1 VAHLLI
7 INVVPVA
14 PPTPTFAPTTAPI
27 TMISE
32 KDNMTLVFVPDGEF
46 TMGSDSDSHKVIL
59 DLFWIDQSEADFHPR
74 AVYSFIRGF
83 HSWTAFPLRAHG
95 HARRNPESAR
105 GQARLPIKMGY
116 TLSMKFAW
124 DPQKASSNFRKHGI
138 SFDEAVTVFKDPLAY
153 IFDDMEH
160 SEQEH
165 REIIIGMSA
174 VRRMLLVCFVERQED
189 IVRLISARP
198 ATRIEINDYEE
209 NARNQNP

>member
-1 VAHLLI
+1 
-7 INVVPVA
+7 
-14 PPTPTFAPTTAPI
+14 
-27 TMISE
+27 M
-32 KDNMTLVFVPDGEF
+32 
-46 TMGSDSDSHKVIL
+46 
-59 DLFWIDQSEADFHPR
+59 
-74 AVYSFIRGF
+74 
-83 HSWTAFPLRAHG
+83 
-95 HARRNPESAR
+95 
-105 GQARLPIKMGY
+105 KMGY

-124 DPQKASSNFRKHGI
+124 DPQKASANLRKHGI

-174 VRRMLLVCFVERQED
+174 LLRMLLVCFVERQED